1 MPTFVILQ
9 IKPQEFQNNSTTLAV
24 TKTLMYEK
32 STDQPKPD
40 ETSGHGNTNL
50 HKLIEYLWFNICI
63 HV

>member
-1 MPTFVILQ
+1 MPTFVTLQ

-24 TKTLMYEK
+24 TKTLMQEK
-32 STDQPKPD
+32 AQINQKPD

-50 HKLIEYLWFNICI
+50 HKLIEYLWFHICI